1 MGRLGTITKRTF
13 LVGSAAV
20 AGGIAFGLYKLATP
34 QENPLEEGLLE
45 NAATFNP
52 WILIDSEKITLITP
66 HGDKGQGVTSMQAA
80 LLAEELDVEFG
91 QFETSFGQPSAAYW
105 NTAMADEGVPF
116 MATDKSFKADAMRDV
131 MGGVMK
137 LMGMQGTGGSTSTPD
152 SYEKLRIAGAMA
164 RETLKL
170 TASKKFK
177 TPLDQL
183 KTKNAAV
190 IFPGGKIVKY
200 TELAVDAAQIAPVQ
214 DVQLRDPSEWRL
226 VGRPMKRVDIVEKST
241 GTLKYGIDQT
251 MKDMVY
257 ATVKV
262 NPRQGGGIKRYDA
275 STAETMRGVKKILPV
290 TNGVAV
296 IASNTWYAIQAAE
309 EIEFEWE
316 PAPYPAEQK
325 DHWAEISK
333 SFVEEKLDSEW
344 RNDGDVEQALSAREV
359 ISREYRSPYVAHAPL
374 EPLNV
379 LIRVSAEKVEIWS
392 GHQMPRM
399 LQKIVAKVTGHNAD
413 QVTFH
418 NLYMGGS
425 FGHRLEMEHLKLAA
439 EIANQMRG
447 VPIKLTYSREEDFAH
462 DFPRHIAMGRGKGT
476 VKDGKVEAIDLEIAA
491 PSVINSQMGRAG
503 LSIPGPDAQIAA
515 GAWNN
520 PYQFPNYR
528 MRAYRV
534 DELAPVSSWRSVG
547 AAGAGFIFDS
557 FLDELI
563 HEAGA
568 DPMAERI
575 RLMGDKTSRTVLET
589 VAEMCSWNTKLGA
602 TKLGEN
608 KGRGVAFVE
617 SFGVPVAEVVEV
629 TNTED
634 GLKID
639 KVWIACDVGRIIDP
653 VNFENLVQGGVIF
666 GLGHAMNCEITYSD
680 GMAEQSNY
688 DSHDGM
694 RMSQCPEIF
703 VKGLE
708 NGSKVRG
715 IGEPPVP
722 PAAPALANAIFAA
735 TGKRLREMPFNKHID
750 FV

>member
-1 MGRLGTITKRTF
+1 MGRLGAITKRTF

-34 QENPLEEGLLE
+34 HENPLEEGLLE

-344 RNDGDVEQALSAREV
+344 RNDGDVVQALGAGKV

-708 NGSKVRG
+708 NGPKVRG

-722 PAAPALANAIFAA
+722 PAAPALANAIFTA